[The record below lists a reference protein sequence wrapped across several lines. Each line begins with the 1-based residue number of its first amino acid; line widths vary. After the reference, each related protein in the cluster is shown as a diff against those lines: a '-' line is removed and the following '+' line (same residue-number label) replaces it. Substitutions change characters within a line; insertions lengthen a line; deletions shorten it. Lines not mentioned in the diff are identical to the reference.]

1 MKKDEPKKAISAKAK
16 NGAFAKMLGNMFTAD
31 ARETDATAK
40 KTTKT
45 AVNLLS
51 MLSPVFLTFLMKFF
65 FLCADTLFW
74 AGEFDVD
81 GLGKAEGAC
90 LLVAFVFLLH
100 R

>member
-1 MKKDEPKKAISAKAK
+1 MKKDETTKAVKARTK

-31 ARETDATAK
+31 AKETEATAK

-51 MLSPVFLTFLMKFF
+51 MLSPAFLASLIKR
-65 FLCADTLFW
+65 LLSLSRHLA
-74 AGEFDVD
+74 
-81 GLGKAEGAC
+81 LG
-90 LLVAFVFLLH
+90 